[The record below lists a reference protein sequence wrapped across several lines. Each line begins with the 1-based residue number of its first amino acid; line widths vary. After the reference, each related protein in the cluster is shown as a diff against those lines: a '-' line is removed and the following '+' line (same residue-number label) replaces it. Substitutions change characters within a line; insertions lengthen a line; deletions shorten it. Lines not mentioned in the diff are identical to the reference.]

1 MKKSVLVFSALLGS
15 SVLFCTPATSAV
27 LMVSSYDM
35 INGNGQAASGT
46 FNYWDGNY
54 TGLGS
59 KTTDNAALS
68 GGKGAL
74 TDGVAATQRWD
85 AVSNVGGT
93 GPFVGWYTP
102 VSGNPAIDF
111 HLSSSST
118 VNSVSLYVDN
128 SNFGGVGAPSS
139 ILING
144 TNYTPS
150 VISFSST
157 AEVLTVAGL
166 ALTGGN
172 IFVTPIQ
179 GAQPWIFLSEAE
191 FSGIA
196 GAVPEPSTWAM
207 MLLGFAGIGFMT
219 YRRRKSAAIAA

>member
-1 MKKSVLVFSALLGS
+1 
-15 SVLFCTPATSAV
+15 
-27 LMVSSYDM
+27 
-35 INGNGQAASGT
+35 
-46 FNYWDGNY
+46 
-54 TGLGS
+54 
-59 KTTDNAALS
+59 
-68 GGKGAL
+68 
-74 TDGVAATQRWD
+74 
-85 AVSNVGGT
+85 
-93 GPFVGWYTP
+93 

-144 TNYTPS
+144 TNYAPS
-150 VISFSST
+150 VISFSS
-157 AEVLTVAGL
+157 
-166 ALTGGN
+166 
-172 IFVTPIQ
+172 
-179 GAQPWIFLSEAE
+179 AQPWIFLSEAE

-207 MLLGFAGIGFMT
+207 MLLGFAGIGFMA